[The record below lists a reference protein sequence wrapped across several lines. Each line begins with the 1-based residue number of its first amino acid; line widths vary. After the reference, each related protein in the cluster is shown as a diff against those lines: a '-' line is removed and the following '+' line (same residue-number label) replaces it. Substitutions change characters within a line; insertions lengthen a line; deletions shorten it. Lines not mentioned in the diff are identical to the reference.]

1 VNIKGIGLNIDTR
14 WIDGDL
20 ERLADMLARAA
31 DMGYDAAEL
40 TPHSL
45 DAIWH
50 GQLDRHQVA
59 RIRNLTSSFPL
70 HYIVHAPNELNV
82 AHHEDLSLQIQ
93 VFKACLDF
101 CAEVESDMLVYHSGQ
116 IGLERA
122 AWGLSPLPAPKE
134 LGGRWAAETAN
145 LTKLADY
152 AAHLGVTIAIE
163 NRDPHLWEIATLAR
177 AGYPA
182 AELPTFHGGI
192 CLDLLCAQVQDIGT
206 SNVGLALDVGHAY
219 LAAPFWPTDFRV
231 GLIEAAP
238 YVRHV
243 HWHDNF
249 GRLDGLSPAQ
259 HDRLPNGEGDLHLPP
274 GWGSIPLDTV
284 QACLDGYA
292 GWLTM
297 EIRPRY
303 RAHYHEALTRT
314 RALLANPWEASVPHP
329 QPAEARQ
336 KPTRPGQDHAR
347 GAG

>member
-1 VNIKGIGLNIDTR
+1 
-14 WIDGDL
+14 
-20 ERLADMLARAA
+20 MLARAA

-145 LTKLADY
+145 LTELADY

-163 NRDPHLWEIATLAR
+163 NRLPNCRPFTAAYAWTCSVPRCKTSAR
-177 AGYPA
+177 RTWGSPW
-182 AELPTFHGGI
+182 
-192 CLDLLCAQVQDIGT
+192 T
-206 SNVGLALDVGHAY
+206 SAMRI
-219 LAAPFWPTDFRV
+219 WPR
-231 GLIEAAP
+231 P
-238 YVRHV
+238 
-243 HWHDNF
+243 F
-249 GRLDGLSPAQ
+249 GRRIFVPA
-259 HDRLPNGEGDLHLPP
+259 
-274 GWGSIPLDTV
+274 
-284 QACLDGYA
+284 
-292 GWLTM
+292 
-297 EIRPRY
+297 
-303 RAHYHEALTRT
+303 
-314 RALLANPWEASVPHP
+314 
-329 QPAEARQ
+329 
-336 KPTRPGQDHAR
+336 
-347 GAG
+347 